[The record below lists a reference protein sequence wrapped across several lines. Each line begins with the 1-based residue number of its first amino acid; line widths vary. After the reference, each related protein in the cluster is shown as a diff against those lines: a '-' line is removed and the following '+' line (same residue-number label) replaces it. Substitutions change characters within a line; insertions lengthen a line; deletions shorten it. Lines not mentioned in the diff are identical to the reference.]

1 MLALDQGNPFGKSE
15 SRKYDLIKLGAYKSK
30 IKLRIPTHLWYNV
43 SNKNF
48 NRTGLY
54 DIDYIMPFL

>member
-48 NRTGLY
+48 NRTGL
-54 DIDYIMPFL
+54 